1 MAGLRSDHAAARGV
15 RALGVGRH
23 HLSRAQGL
31 GFLACERSPKGLQ
44 TRPRGRRRVQK
55 NFAARVAGVRA
66 GLAAGTSVEVWFQ
79 DEMRV
84 GQKNKLTYR
93 WARTGSRPRAAHD
106 QRTQSTYLFGAV
118 CPELGTGAALVLPF
132 CNSEAMQLHLNE
144 IATKVGPGAHA
155 IVILDQAGWHG
166 AKELKVPHNISLMP
180 LPPRSPEL
188 NSQENIWQ
196 FMRQNWLSNRVFK
209 SYDDIVDHCCYAWN
223 TLIAQPWKIMSIG
236 LREWAY
242 IGRSI

>member
-1 MAGLRSDHAAARGV
+1 
-15 RALGVGRH
+15 
-23 HLSRAQGL
+23 
-31 GFLACERSPKGLQ
+31 
-44 TRPRGRRRVQK
+44 
-55 NFAARVAGVRA
+55 
-66 GLAAGTSVEVWFQ
+66 
-79 DEMRV
+79 MRV

-166 AKELKVPHNISLMP
+166 AKELKVPHNILADAIAAAFARTEQPGEHLAVHAPKLAIEPRLQILRRHRRSLLLRLEHP
-180 LPPRSPEL
+180 YCSAVEDHVNRAPGVGLHRSFNL
-188 NSQENIWQ
+188 RIGISQKL
-196 FMRQNWLSNRVFK
+196 RQR
-209 SYDDIVDHCCYAWN
+209 
-223 TLIAQPWKIMSIG
+223 
-236 LREWAY
+236 
-242 IGRSI
+242 

>member
-1 MAGLRSDHAAARGV
+1 M
-15 RALGVGRH
+15 
-23 HLSRAQGL
+23 
-31 GFLACERSPKGLQ
+31 
-44 TRPRGRRRVQK
+44 
-55 NFAARVAGVRA
+55 
-66 GLAAGTSVEVWFQ
+66 
-79 DEMRV
+79 

-93 WARTGSRPRAAHD
+93 WARKGSRPQAAHD

-144 IATKVGPGAHA
+144 IATKVSPAAHA

-196 FMRQNWLSNRVFK
+196 FMRQNWIEPRLQILRRHRRSLLLRLEHPYCSAVEDHVNRAPAVGLHRSFNLR
-209 SYDDIVDHCCYAWN
+209 IG
-223 TLIAQPWKIMSIG
+223 IRQPI
-236 LREWAY
+236 
-242 IGRSI
+242 